1 MKEYYNSYSG
11 LFSSINFSDAIR
23 QNLFFS
29 IICVQIVFI
38 CNSWTG
44 SFFPKQSKWLFAW
57 KIPVHSKHCSV
68 LWSYW
73 SEIVIIDFLHVFHLF
88 YQFTYSSFV
97 LPNRKLCSCCK
108 KLCLWYCAF
117 LSRFTYEKKY
127 MFKEKEYPL
136 YHIQVLRAIR
146 FSNNFS
152 KKLST

>member
-11 LFSSINFSDAIR
+11 LISSINFSDAIR
-23 QNLFFS
+23 QNIFFFS

-117 LSRFTYEKKY
+117 LSRFTYEKKIHVQR
-127 MFKEKEYPL
+127 KRVSTVPYPCPQGNQ
-136 YHIQVLRAIR
+136 I
-146 FSNNFS
+146 
-152 KKLST
+152 

>member
-1 MKEYYNSYSG
+1 MRKEYYNSYSG
-11 LFSSINFSDAIR
+11 LIIR
-23 QNLFFS
+23 CNKAKSFFFS

-38 CNSWTG
+38 CNSWTV

-57 KIPVHSKHCSV
+57 KIPVHWKHCSV

-117 LSRFTYEKKY
+117 LSRFTHKK
-127 MFKEKEYPL
+127 
-136 YHIQVLRAIR
+136 
-146 FSNNFS
+146 NTCS
-152 KKLST
+152 KKKSIHCTISRSSGQSDLAMTFQKVINLAL